1 MTDTI
6 RDNTARH
13 RFELDAEGGIAFIS
27 YRAIPGGLYLMH
39 TETPA
44 ALRGRGI
51 ATRLARGTLETIRA
65 RGQKIRV
72 GCEFLIEFMGRNRE
86 FDDLLAKGES

>member
-6 RDNTARH
+6 RDNVAQH
-13 RFELDAEGGIAFIS
+13 RFEMDAEGGVAFVT
-27 YRAIPGGLYLMH
+27 YREIPRGLYLMH

-51 ATRLARGTLETIRA
+51 ATRLARGVLGTIRA

-72 GCEFLIEFMGRNRE
+72 GCEFLIEFMRRNPE
-86 FDDLLAKGES
+86 FDDLLL

>member
-1 MTDTI
+1 MDEI
-6 RDNTARH
+6 RDNKAAQ
-13 RFELDAEGGIAFIS
+13 RFELDVESGVAFVS
-27 YRAIPGGLYLMH
+27 YRTMPGGDLYLLH

-51 ATRLARGTLETIRA
+51 ATGLARGVLEIIRA

-72 GCEFLIEFMGRNRE
+72 GCEFLIDFMRRNPEFN
-86 FDDLLAKGES
+86 DLLI

>member
-1 MTDTI
+1 MTDTV

-13 RFELDAEGGIAFIS
+13 RFELDAEGGVAFVT
-27 YRAIPGGLYLMH
+27 YRDIPGGLYLMH

-51 ATRLARGTLETIRA
+51 ATRLARGVLETIRA

-72 GCEFLIEFMGRNRE
+72 GCEFLIEFMRRDPE
-86 FDDLLAKGES
+86 FNDLLI

>member
-1 MTDTI
+1 MSDKI
-6 RDNTARH
+6 RDNKTEH
-13 RFELDAEGGIAFIS
+13 RFELEVEDGVAFVT
-27 YRAIPGGLYLMH
+27 YRTMPGGALYLLH

-51 ATRLARGTLETIRA
+51 ATRLARGVLETIRA

-72 GCEFLIEFMGRNRE
+72 GCEFLIEFMRRNPE
-86 FDDLLAKGES
+86 FNDLLI

>member
-1 MTDTI
+1 MTAI
-6 RDNTARH
+6 RDNKAQR
-13 RFELDAEGGIAFIS
+13 RFELEVEGDVAFVA
-27 YRAIPGGLYLMH
+27 YRTMPGGDLYLLH

-51 ATRLARGTLETIRA
+51 ATRLARGVLETIRA

-72 GCEFLIEFMGRNRE
+72 GCEFLIDFMRRHPEFN
-86 FDDLLAKGES
+86 DLLL

>member
-1 MTDTI
+1 MIDTI
-6 RDNTARH
+6 RDNQAER
-13 RFELDAEGGIAFIS
+13 RFELDAEGGVAFVT
-27 YRAIPGGLYLMH
+27 YRVMPDSTLYLLH

-51 ATRLARGTLETIRA
+51 ASRLARGVLETIRA

-72 GCEFLIEFMGRNRE
+72 GCEFLIDFMRRNPEFN
-86 FDDLLAKGES
+86 DLLI